1 MTDKDVRFAV
11 TAEDRFSRVF
21 QTLKRDIANVGSET
35 SRLQDVAS
43 VASRAVG
50 TLTLGTVAGVGGLGL
65 AIKTLADD
73 LDALN
78 DASDAVGDTVE
89 NLSALEDVARR
100 NGETLDLVVT
110 AASKLNKTLG
120 EGDENS
126 KVGQALKAIGLS
138 AKELRDVSPTEALQ
152 RIAVALQGYENDGNR
167 ARIVTELFGKSSR
180 QVSAFLNDLASA
192 GQLNA
197 KVTREQAAEA
207 ERFNKELFALQA
219 TGTELA
225 RTLGGP
231 LISGFNE
238 FVGAVKGLGPGT
250 LSEFIAV
257 PLQTVAVVG
266 ANVGFV
272 IKGIATEIGGLAAQ
286 AGALARLDF
295 AGARTIGEEM
305 RADAK
310 AAREEFDKLERKL
323 LQLGSVEQAS
333 YSNEGRFRAI
343 APRRAPSLA
352 DDGSRDS
359 ARSARPERSSVL
371 LSAESQ
377 SLNDAL
383 RRLEQTDIAKLD
395 RLQSELTAL
404 FELQRE
410 TRGSPAVS
418 RAIQQLN
425 EDLDALNARSL
436 PTTAI
441 DDPREQQRTD
451 FLRSEREAYGQV
463 EEYIKKLADEG
474 TKDLNKFNV
483 TIDRFAENTIDALL
497 SIGEGGESG
506 SRRLFDAFRR
516 DLLRE
521 FIEEP
526 IKSSM
531 KNVVKTIKDE
541 LGKLDGEN
549 NPIAAL
555 LKLLSGAGGSIGSAI
570 SGFFG
575 GAGGGSDLTGGFT
588 GRALGG
594 GVRAG
599 ELVRWKENGREWFV
613 PGENGTVLTQA
624 QMQGQGGS
632 YSPSYTFN
640 IQGGDPREV
649 ARQVRAMLDER
660 DARNER
666 SRRYGALRGT

>member
-1 MTDKDVRFAV
+1 MNDKDIRFAIS
-11 TAEDRFSRVF
+11 AEDRFSRVF

-65 AIKTLADD
+65 VIKTLADD

-126 KVGQALKAIGLS
+126 RVGQALKAIGLS
-138 AKELRDVSPTEALQ
+138 AKELRDVNPTEALQ

-225 RTLGGP
+225 RTFGGP

-250 LSEFIAV
+250 LSEFVAV
-257 PLQTVAVVG
+257 PLQTAAVVG

-272 IKGIATEIGGLAAQ
+272 IKGIATEIGGLVAQ
-286 AGALARLDF
+286 SQAITRLDF
-295 AGARTIGEEM
+295 AGARRIGEEM

-343 APRRAPSLA
+343 AARRAPSLA

-359 ARSARPERSSVL
+359 ARRAQPERSSVL

-404 FELQRE
+404 FDLQRE

-425 EDLDALNARSL
+425 EDLDALNARNL

-451 FLRSEREAYGQV
+451 FLRSEREAYGQI
-463 EEYIKKLADEG
+463 EESIKAMAAGGSKELD
-474 TKDLNKFNV
+474 KFGV
-483 TIDRFAENTIDALL
+483 TIDRFAESSVEALL
-497 SIGEGGESG
+497 SLGDGAEFSAK
-506 SRRLFDAFRR
+506 RLFDAFRR

-521 FIEEP
+521 FIEQP
-526 IKSSM
+526 VKDSM
-531 KNVVKTIKDE
+531 KNVVKLIKDE
-541 LGKLDGEN
+541 LGKLDGAN

-555 LKLLSGAGGSIGSAI
+555 LKLLDGLGG
-570 SGFFG
+570 G
-575 GAGGGSDLTGGFT
+575 GASLGSSLEGLGGFTGGFT
-588 GRALGG
+588 SRAMGG

-599 ELVRWKENGREWFV
+599 ELVRWMENGREWFV
-613 PGENGTVLTQA
+613 PGQNGTVLTQA
-624 QMQGQGGS
+624 QLQGAGGGS
-632 YSPSYTFN
+632 YVNNYNFQIS
-640 IQGGDPREV
+640 GADPRQT

-660 DARNER
+660 EARSER
-666 SRRYGALRGT
+666 SRRYGKLRQT